1 MHKMS
6 MIYAQKLKNIKSVKK
21 YKKKF
26 DNRRNGWYYKRAVG
40 EFNRTIFEN
49 WIRKKPRKRQ
59 FRIKKR
65 KMSENI

>member
-1 MHKMS
+1 MKEILQIS
-6 MIYAQKLKNIKSVKK
+6 FNFFTFFKKS
-21 YKKKF
+21 F
-26 DNRRNGWYYKRAVG
+26 DNRENGWYYKRAVG